1 MIGSCENSFYVP
13 RQMVLSLHRHPHI
26 FTPTGPM
33 LGRGCDDWAE
43 TSPDHLVAS
52 ENPQL
57 PRVWTVGWPVLK
69 GANVT
74 QKFENY
80 NGWSRFHQW
89 CLLFP
94 RPRSSNHPC
103 HLPAGFLVVV
113 ALVAHLWHW
122 VRWRLL
128 LQLGWPSLV
137 SHQFQLQA
145 DWTLAKLLLNFNH
158 QDHLQRTL
166 SLQRSN
172 YKTCVPKHPILK
184 QVLSSHAMSKCI
196 LQRWLDAWQ
205 PGIKDWLFNS
215 CKWKSFLT
223 TGCLWILTNFGVH
236 KHWTLWPSPNNG
248 MDSNQKWS

>member
-113 ALVAHLWHW
+113 ALVARLWHW
-122 VRWRLL
+122 VQCWRLL

-137 SHQFQLQA
+137 SHQFQQPPVPVH
-145 DWTLAKLLLNFNH
+145 F
-158 QDHLQRTL
+158 
-166 SLQRSN
+166 
-172 YKTCVPKHPILK
+172 KTEL
-184 QVLSSHAMSKCI
+184 
-196 LQRWLDAWQ
+196 
-205 PGIKDWLFNS
+205 
-215 CKWKSFLT
+215 
-223 TGCLWILTNFGVH
+223 
-236 KHWTLWPSPNNG
+236 
-248 MDSNQKWS
+248 